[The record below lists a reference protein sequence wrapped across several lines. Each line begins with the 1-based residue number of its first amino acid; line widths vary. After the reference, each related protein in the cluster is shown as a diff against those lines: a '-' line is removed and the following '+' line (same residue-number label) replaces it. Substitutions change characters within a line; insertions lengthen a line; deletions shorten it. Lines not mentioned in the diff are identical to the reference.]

1 MEYPQGTFPPNP
13 LINPRLA
20 LAAQNPQIPPGVDPI
35 PTTNFNQTLDNIPSS
50 TPIPLSKYSKLSKN
64 STLNPPFVMPPLHGN
79 GINQHY
85 RLPNH
90 PSQKFFNY
98 VNGNR
103 IPPNVKDMYKKAST
117 SSALVNDIVT
127 TNPLA
132 INEALATDAALNNA
146 RNFAVPSTSTES
158 SKSLSSK
165 IDNTVIK
172 AEKNEASGKTSKS
185 SVKTEQ
191 TIKKD
196 ESLTLK
202 DTLTTMTAAAT
213 DATVVLKNEID
224 TSKMDIDLKVT
235 PIKQEEIKKEE
246 TNLNSLLKSIDSTKA
261 VMTTVIETKSI
272 NAQINVTTPVVSS
285 STTAPVE
292 NLKTAP
298 VADVSKPAVNTTT
311 TAASTKTQN
320 NNTVTTANG
329 TVRVR
334 KRHQVKVACGKFF
347 FYFFLFF

>member
-1 MEYPQGTFPPNP
+1 
-13 LINPRLA
+13 
-20 LAAQNPQIPPGVDPI
+20 
-35 PTTNFNQTLDNIPSS
+35 
-50 TPIPLSKYSKLSKN
+50 
-64 STLNPPFVMPPLHGN
+64 
-79 GINQHY
+79 
-85 RLPNH
+85 
-90 PSQKFFNY
+90 
-98 VNGNR
+98 
-103 IPPNVKDMYKKAST
+103 
-117 SSALVNDIVT
+117 
-127 TNPLA
+127 
-132 INEALATDAALNNA
+132 
-146 RNFAVPSTSTES
+146 
-158 SKSLSSK
+158 
-165 IDNTVIK
+165 
-172 AEKNEASGKTSKS
+172 
-185 SVKTEQ
+185 
-191 TIKKD
+191 
-196 ESLTLK
+196 
-202 DTLTTMTAAAT
+202 MTAAAT

-347 FYFFLFF
+347 FYFFLFFQLQFKI